1 VGLLYILIAFSL
13 LVLFSGFVWIFMDLC
28 RSLGARPLRSA
39 VTVMTVGLKR
49 DGNQTLAGLF
59 MHSVD
64 AVTDS
69 RFVNKKP
76 SRVLSGRQRT
86 GQFRNNI
93 S

>member
-1 VGLLYILIAFSL
+1 MTAFSL
-13 LVLFSGFVWIFMDLC
+13 LILFSGFVWNFIDLC

-39 VTVMTVGLKR
+39 VTEMTVGLKR
-49 DGNQTLAGLF
+49 DGNQTLAGLV

-69 RFVNKKP
+69 HLVNKKP

>member
-1 VGLLYILIAFSL
+1 MDFYGSL
-13 LVLFSGFVWIFMDLC
+13 PLFRGPPTALC
-28 RSLGARPLRSA
+28 RHSDDSWAEEG
-39 VTVMTVGLKR
+39 R
-49 DGNQTLAGLF
+49 DQTLAGLV

-69 RFVNKKP
+69 HLVNKKP

-93 S
+93 SRKHCRTTIKPGGKACM